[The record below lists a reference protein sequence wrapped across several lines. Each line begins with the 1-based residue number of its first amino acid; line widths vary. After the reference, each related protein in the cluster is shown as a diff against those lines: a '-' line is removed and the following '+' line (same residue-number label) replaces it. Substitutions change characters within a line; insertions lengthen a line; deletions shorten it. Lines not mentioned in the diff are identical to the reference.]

1 MKTLLY
7 FFLAFMFVKNT
18 YAQASFTAKSGDSE
32 LDLTLNDMNI
42 QAKADIN
49 LFNTQM
55 KASYNI
61 SEQKL
66 NYLSVT
72 VGMQPADIYMT
83 LEIGKITGKQVDDVV
98 SVFQKNKGKGWGVI
112 AKEMG
117 IKPGSKEFH
126 QLKGNAKDSNGKLKN
141 KNKPVKG
148 KFGNNGKPGNGNNKG
163 KK

>member
-1 MKTLLY
+1 MAL
-7 FFLAFMFVKNT
+7 FN
-18 YAQASFTAKSGDSE
+18 YAGAQVSFSAKSGDSE

-49 LFNTQM
+49 LFNTNM

-61 SEQKL
+61 TEQKL

-72 VGMQPADIYMT
+72 VGMQPADIYLT
-83 LEIGKITGKQVDDVV
+83 LEIGKITGRSIDDVV
-98 SVFQKNKGKGWGVI
+98 NAYQKHKGKGWGVI

-126 QLKGNAKDSNGKLKN
+126 LLKGNTKEKNSKMKKN
-141 KNKPVKG
+141 KNNQPEKG
-148 KFGNNGKPGNGNNKG
+148 NTVNKG
-163 KK
+163 KPNNANGKKK